1 MEKQSGRSVWAD
13 VIPLLLKH
21 KEFLGKRG
29 AWLALAGF
37 LVLEWLAH
45 ASAPVVEQLADP
57 LLSWFGWRPAA
68 GLARSTVELLLPAAV
83 FVCVVRFLGWYVRRQ
98 EAPSVEEPVGG
109 KVYPHRGIIASLSWF
124 SVPGGRDPEVSRR
137 LREEIEAAL
146 APAAGS
152 GPNHRARV
160 LRLLYQTNWGPL
172 AAAVEL
178 HGPRLRHVWLLC
190 TKEAAEDYK
199 LIAGCIGFLTDG
211 LAAVEPIPVA
221 DNNSVTE
228 ARLKVHSIYETQVKP
243 AGLRENQVIADM
255 TGGTAAMTAG
265 VILATLDEQRHV
277 EYLSQG
283 PKSQLEGG
291 EPRRDLVSA
300 FQYVKT
306 SPTDV
311 ARAFVSFLESRT
323 RTKEES

>member
-1 MEKQSGRSVWAD
+1 MWAD

-21 KEFLGKRG
+21 REFLGKWG

-45 ASAPVVEQLADP
+45 ASAPVVEHLADP

-68 GLARSTVELLLPAAV
+68 GLARSTVELFFPAVVFACAVVLLG
-83 FVCVVRFLGWYVRRQ
+83 RYVRRQ
-98 EAPSVEEPVGG
+98 EAGIVEEPAGG
-109 KVYPHRGIIASLSWF
+109 KVYPHRGLVASLSWF

-152 GPNHRARV
+152 GPNHRDHV
-160 LRLLYQTNWGPL
+160 LCLLYRTNWGPL

-178 HGPRLRHVWLLC
+178 HGARLRYVWLLC
-190 TKEAAEDYK
+190 TPAAADGYPLMER
-199 LIAGCIGFLTDG
+199 CIGFLTDG
-211 LAAVEPIPVA
+211 RAAVEAIPIA
-221 DNNSVTE
+221 DNNSVSET
-228 ARLKVHSIYETQVKP
+228 RLKVQSIYETQVKL

-283 PKSQLEGG
+283 PKSLLEGG

-311 ARAFVSFLESRT
+311 ARAFVSFLEKRT
-323 RTKEES
+323 LPEEGD